1 MVKSISSIKSKIF
14 SIRDVNEFN
23 VLSLEIFYYQAK
35 NNTIY
40 KQFLDLIKCD
50 IEAVKTVE
58 KIPFLPI
65 QFFKSF
71 NVVTGNNQK
80 VEKIFKSSGTTNTG
94 RSQHVV
100 TDLSLYEQSFLA
112 GFNFFYGN
120 IEDYVVLALL
130 PNYLEQGDS
139 SLVYM
144 VDRFIDKSVH
154 KESGYCLENIK
165 QTAQLINKLKTK
177 GKKVLLIGVTYALLD
192 LIEFQQFQLSDNF
205 IIMETGGMK
214 GRRKELT
221 KGELQK
227 VLKNGFGVNTIH
239 SEYGMTELLS
249 QAYSTGATKFKTP
262 NWMKVFVRD
271 INDPLSFQNKNKSG
285 GINII
290 DLANLNSCSF
300 IATQDL
306 GKLNKEDN
314 TFEILGRFDFSD
326 TRGCNL
332 LIAE

>member
-227 VLKNGFGVNTIH
+227 VLKNGFGVKTIH

-249 QAYSTGATKFKTP
+249 QAYSTGETKFKTP

>member
-14 SIRDVNEFN
+14 SIQDDKEFN
-23 VLSLEIFYYQAK
+23 AVSLEIFHYQAK
-35 NNTIY
+35 NNSVY
-40 KQFLDLIKCD
+40 KQFLELIKCD
-50 IEAVKTVE
+50 VDAVKTIE
-58 KIPFLPI
+58 EIPFLPI

-71 NVVTGNNQK
+71 NVVSDSSQK
-80 VEKIFKSSGTTNTG
+80 VVKVFKSSGTTKTG
-94 RSQHVV
+94 RSKHAV

-112 GFNFFYGN
+112 GYESFYGA

-130 PNYLEQGDS
+130 PNYVEQGDS

-144 VDRFIDKSVH
+144 VDRFIEKSLH
-154 KESGYCLENIK
+154 IESGYCLNNVEQTSHLIK
-165 QTAQLINKLKTK
+165 ELKSK

-192 LIEFQQFQLSDNF
+192 LIEYQEFHLSDNF

-221 KGELQK
+221 KQELHEL
-227 VLKNGFGVNTIH
+227 LKNGFGVKTIH

-249 QAYSTGATKFKTP
+249 QAYSLGETKFKTP
-262 NWMKVFVRD
+262 KWMKVFVRD
-271 INDPLSFQNKNKSG
+271 INDPLSFQNKKKSG

-332 LIAE
+332 LVAE

>member
-249 QAYSTGATKFKTP
+249 QAYSTGETKFKTP